1 VVQPHAS
8 PQDDGKTF
16 YKIGFA
22 DKVGVRSYAP
32 LLPDPP
38 VFEKNQAFRHWFMTK
53 RTPGQHCFHAL
64 CTLGLMFPSSSFDA

>member
-1 VVQPHAS
+1 MVQPHPS
-8 PQDDGKTF
+8 PQDNGKTF

-38 VFEKNQAFRHWFMTK
+38 MFEKNQAFRHWLMTK
-53 RTPGQHCFHAL
+53 RTASIAFILL
-64 CTLGLMFPSSSFDA
+64 CDTPS

>member
-1 VVQPHAS
+1 VVQPHPS
-8 PQDDGKTF
+8 PEDNGKTF

-38 VFEKNQAFRHWFMTK
+38 VFEKNQAFRHWLMTK
-53 RTPGQHCFHAL
+53 RTPGQPAL
-64 CTLGLMFPSSSFDA
+64 LSCSVTLQADVSFFLV